1 MCIMFTIIM
10 VITTY
15 YITSTNDY
23 NIDIQT
29 LEFRHGGNGSH
40 LPLPRIFCFI
50 LTAPKN
56 LLTRAKAINETW
68 GPRCDRYFFVTEYP
82 RANMTQEQ
90 INISEQMPIAP
101 IKNITP
107 GYDHLTQ
114 KSVLAFLFAYEN
126 YINDFDWFVK
136 ADDDTYLLVDNL
148 RAFLSDKNSSD
159 PVTFGY
165 NFKVINAD
173 LRLSCKSILCQ
184 KNCYT
189 FASSLLSNLIV
200 IHRISSERHARKSE
214 HYGMRGSA
222 FFYGLKYILP
232 YQESIVFAKYLCLST
247 FYILK
252 IDEL

>member
-1 MCIMFTIIM
+1 M

-15 YITSTNDY
+15 YTTSINDSDT
-23 NIDIQT
+23 DIQT
-29 LEFRHGGNGSH
+29 LEFHHGGNDSH

-82 RANMTQEQ
+82 RANMTQAQ
-90 INISEQMPIAP
+90 INISEQIPIAP

-136 ADDDTYLLVDNL
+136 ADDDTYLIVDNL
-148 RAFLSDKNSSD
+148 RTFLSEKNSSD

-173 LRLSCKSILCQ
+173 LLLSCRSILYQ

-189 FASSLLSNLIV
+189 SASSLLFNLPV
-200 IHRISSERHARKSE
+200 IHRISSERHARQSE
-214 HYGMRGSA
+214 RDGMRESA
-222 FFYGLKYILP
+222 FF
-232 YQESIVFAKYLCLST
+232 
-247 FYILK
+247 
-252 IDEL
+252 